1 MWNVNEAL
9 DFYIGQ
15 PLNGFFVVASIFNIC
30 APGRLFAGMGAFDSF
45 GRSLNAQFE
54 KRSPWPCLQFKAW
67 HGPSP
72 FCAVGLQQSEMGG
85 IFNLNP

>member
-15 PLNGFFVVASIFNIC
+15 PLNGLFVVASIFNIS

-45 GRSLNAQFE
+45 GRSLNAHFE
-54 KRSPWPCLQFKAW
+54 KRVPCPDHLIDRYT
-67 HGPSP
+67 
-72 FCAVGLQQSEMGG
+72 V
-85 IFNLNP
+85 